1 MRLKKVDDLNKYR
14 LGLIGLYE
22 EQLQETGPFMTLV
35 LSEAIRKLKEYRIDV
50 SGSET
55 LYEDFRK
62 LKTHEKNLMKV
73 EDWVVDLE
81 KLWGKILFK

>member
-1 MRLKKVDDLNKYR
+1 MGLKKLEDINKYR

-35 LSEAIRKLKEYRIDV
+35 LSEAIRKLKEYPIEL
-50 SGSET
+50 SNSET
-55 LYEDFRK
+55 LGEILTKWNKF
-62 LKTHEKNLMKV
+62 EKDLRKV